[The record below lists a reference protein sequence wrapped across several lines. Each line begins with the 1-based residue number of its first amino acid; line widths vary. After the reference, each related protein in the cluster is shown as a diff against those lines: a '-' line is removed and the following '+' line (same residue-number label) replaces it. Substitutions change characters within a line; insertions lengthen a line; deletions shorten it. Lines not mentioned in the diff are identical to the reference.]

1 MNKKYI
7 KRELINLYKE
17 LIIYQKK
24 KRDKNDWR
32 KGIIKE
38 IIRKMINKFIKILR
52 YLEKIQRKMK
62 LINVKSQDNDSWK
75 HLLQN
80 QWWEINRDKRDTNT

>member
-52 YLEKIQRKMK
+52 YFEKIQRKMK